1 MISTT
6 YSFDL
11 SRTVSAS
18 SALDEDDERW
28 YTA

>member
-1 MISTT
+1 MTETIYTC
-6 YSFDL
+6 DL

-18 SALDEDDERW
+18 SAEDGDERW